1 MIDMANNQLFNEEM
15 KSIKKL
21 NENNLIVDIPSYEK
35 TIIKLTKKVTKLEK
49 ENSKSKEI
57 IKLLLWDLRN
67 KNFESAKDIEKA
79 ETFLGR

>member
-1 MIDMANNQLFNEEM
+1 MIDMVNNQLFNEEM